1 MNKLKSLLMGMAVVL
16 LAGLAGD
23 AAAEVFKFKSEG
35 LRVEGYV
42 RNSAGDT
49 GTISLFKN
57 EYGGYWT
64 QVVLTRRSP
73 GDSTFGS
80 GQLPESA
87 VTVTSKGVQIQ
98 FDSRDLPEGSF
109 STYRNMPLSVSIQVS
124 PNGLRTERN
133 TGNSMVRN
141 PWLQLHING
150 ITEVESAYLF
160 GSINDLSFPEEY
172 AGQGSLGTSKGVTI
186 QVENNN
192 PND

>member
-1 MNKLKSLLMGMAVVL
+1 MKKLMMAMMGVVL
-16 LAGLAGD
+16 LAGLAGE
-23 AAAEVFKFKSEG
+23 ATAEVFKFKSEG
-35 LRVEGYV
+35 LRVEGYML
-42 RNSAGDT
+42 NSTGDT
-49 GTISLFKN
+49 GSISLFRN
-57 EYGGYWT
+57 EYGGYWA
-64 QVVLTRRSP
+64 QVVLNRRSP

-80 GQLPESA
+80 GKLPESA
-87 VTVTSKGVQIQ
+87 VTVTSKGVQIE
-98 FDSRDLPEGSF
+98 FDSRTLPEGSF
-109 STYRNMPLSVSIQVS
+109 STYRDVPLSVFIQVS

-133 TGNSMVRN
+133 IGNSMVRN

-172 AGQGSLGTSKGVTI
+172 AGQGSLGTAKGITV

>member
-1 MNKLKSLLMGMAVVL
+1 MKKLLMMLIGATL
-16 LAGLAGD
+16 LTGLSGEAT
-23 AAAEVFKFKSEG
+23 AEVFKFKSEG

-49 GTISLFKN
+49 GSISLFKN
-57 EYGGYWT
+57 EYGGYWA

-87 VTVTSKGVQIQ
+87 VTITSKGVQIQ

-109 STYRNMPLSVSIQVS
+109 STYRDMPLSVSIQVS

-150 ITEVESAYLF
+150 ITEVESADLF

-172 AGQGSLGTSKGVTI
+172 AGQGSLGTSKGITI
-186 QVENNN
+186 LVENNN
-192 PND
+192 QND